1 MSLDVN
7 TFKAK
12 LTGAGARPNLF
23 RVMLNFPGY
32 AQGDTDLASFM
43 CKGASLP
50 PATLGAV
57 PIPFRGRQL
66 HVPGDRTY
74 EPWEV
79 TIINDTNFNVRD
91 ALMRWSNAINNFQG
105 NVTSITPD
113 QYYADLVIEQ
123 LDRDNKVL
131 KSYKIVGAF
140 PETIGQ
146 IELSFDTTDTIEEF
160 TASFRYLYWV

>member
-23 RVMLNFPGY
+23 RVIINFP
-32 AQGDTDLASFM
+32 AFVQGDTELTSFM

-50 PATLGAV
+50 PAQIGAV
-57 PIPFRGRQL
+57 MIPFRGRQL

-91 ALMRWSNAINNFQG
+91 ALMRWSNAMNSFEG
-105 NVTSITPD
+105 NVTSVSPD
-113 QYYADLVIEQ
+113 AYYTDLIVEQ
-123 LDRDNKVL
+123 LDRDNNVL
-131 KSYKIVGAF
+131 KSYKIVGAW
-140 PETIGQ
+140 PVTVGQ
-146 IELSFDTTDTIEEF
+146 IDLNFESSDAIEQF
-160 TASFRYLYWV
+160 TATFRYLYWV